1 MMHSNLQDVFGEPL
15 NSRVEW
21 EPVTLSSLLAVPPC
35 YGTMIKPHVEPDG
48 WLDLRVLNIQEGRRA
63 YPTRSMFSCRPT
75 WLNATGFG
83 TVTCCW
89 YGPSA
94 RLIT

>member
-48 WLDLRVLNIQEGRRA
+48 WLDLRVLNIQEGRLKPIRQEVCSVA
-63 YPTRSMFSCRPT
+63 
-75 WLNATGFG
+75 AQHG
-83 TVTCCW
+83 
-89 YGPSA
+89 
-94 RLIT
+94 